1 MGNSEMVARIRSDLR
16 TKIISLEL
24 QDGDR
29 LTEIRIADQ
38 YNTSRTNV
46 KEALK
51 LLESEHLAQYVPL
64 KGYFV
69 RGVSDQSI
77 EEIAVIRQALETIV
91 FEKALEVITDEDL
104 AALRHICDRYQLF
117 LHNNMIEDANAEAAA
132 FYKKIYSLCPYTRVT
147 SMLETYSEYIK
158 SFVFLSEATRS
169 YWDENIKNFSELVSA
184 MEKRDHQE
192 MLRQLE
198 LRHTHLMERRRL
210 VLGTLE
216 RKQ

>member
-69 RGVSDQSI
+69 RGVSAQSI
-77 EEIAVIRQALETIV
+77 EEIAVIRQALETK
-91 FEKALEVITDEDL
+91 E
-104 AALRHICDRYQLF
+104 
-117 LHNNMIEDANAEAAA
+117 
-132 FYKKIYSLCPYTRVT
+132 
-147 SMLETYSEYIK
+147 
-158 SFVFLSEATRS
+158 
-169 YWDENIKNFSELVSA
+169 
-184 MEKRDHQE
+184 
-192 MLRQLE
+192 
-198 LRHTHLMERRRL
+198 
-210 VLGTLE
+210 
-216 RKQ
+216 